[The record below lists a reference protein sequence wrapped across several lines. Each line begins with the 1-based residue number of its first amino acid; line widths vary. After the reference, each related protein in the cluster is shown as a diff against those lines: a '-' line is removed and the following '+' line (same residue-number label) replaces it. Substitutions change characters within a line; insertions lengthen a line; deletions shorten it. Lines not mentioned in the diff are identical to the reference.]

1 MNVNG
6 WKSSS
11 LSVSEILKEKGLFS
25 CLLPGGRGG
34 GGGGGGG
41 RGGGGGGKGGGGGG
55 GGGGNICVRLHS
67 RSIFML
73 HLRVAQSVSLSS
85 VTVGHCVAGTLA
97 QLLGTAVFLWGFSAA
112 LDDGQMRPCGV
123 LRPGRLHFV

>member
-25 CLLPGGRGG
+25 CLLP
-34 GGGGGGG
+34 GG

-73 HLRVAQSVSLSS
+73 HLRVAQSVSL
-85 VTVGHCVAGTLA
+85 
-97 QLLGTAVFLWGFSAA
+97 
-112 LDDGQMRPCGV
+112 
-123 LRPGRLHFV
+123 

>member
-25 CLLPGGRGG
+25 CLLP
-34 GGGGGGG
+34 GG

-85 VTVGHCVAGTLA
+85 VTVGHCVGGTLA

-123 LRPGRLHFV
+123 LRLGSLHFV

>member
-1 MNVNG
+1 MRYKNWQPVALRCLIMNVNG

-34 GGGGGGG
+34 GGGGGG
-41 RGGGGGGKGGGGGG
+41 RGGGG
-55 GGGGNICVRLHS
+55 GGGGNICVRLQG
-67 RSIFML
+67 RSIFMM

-85 VTVGHCVAGTLA
+85 VTVGHCIGETLA
-97 QLLGTAVFLWGFSAA
+97 QLLGTAVFLWEFSAA
-112 LDDGQMRPCGV
+112 LGDGQM
-123 LRPGRLHFV
+123 